1 MTHAHR
7 IYEEHCDRM
16 VEQEG
21 LRTSS
26 EAADFD
32 ADETNC
38 PACGAQFAT
47 QGAERCPDC
56 GLRFG

>member
-1 MTHAHR
+1 
-7 IYEEHCDRM
+7 M
-16 VEQEG
+16 VAQEG
-21 LRTSS
+21 LRSSS
-26 EAADFD
+26 ESADFD

-47 QGAERCPDC
+47 AGAERCPDC